1 MLTPQNLAPINSA
14 PIASLLPDSEKIE
27 RLQLACLWS
36 EPSESILAA
45 PSDEDEEEE
54 EDDLEEEDIIIEDDE
69 DEDDEDDD
77 EDETEEDDD
86 PDSLKKLMVAQ

>member
-54 EDDLEEEDIIIEDDE
+54 EDDLEEEEDDL
-69 DEDDEDDD
+69 DD